1 MIANLQYDIQLLKD
15 QYVRIVHNHEE
26 DSLIHKAKVIRQ
38 EIEDIRNENNGS
50 KVSILRSGNEIVRE
64 YSDLMDIKLNNLEND
79 NQLTNLKAER
89 LRSDHSKAI
98 E

>member
-26 DSLIHKAKVIRQ
+26 DSLIHKTKVIRQ

-50 KVSILRSGNEIVRE
+50 KVSIMRSGNEIVRE

-79 NQLTNLKAER
+79 NQLTNLKVER